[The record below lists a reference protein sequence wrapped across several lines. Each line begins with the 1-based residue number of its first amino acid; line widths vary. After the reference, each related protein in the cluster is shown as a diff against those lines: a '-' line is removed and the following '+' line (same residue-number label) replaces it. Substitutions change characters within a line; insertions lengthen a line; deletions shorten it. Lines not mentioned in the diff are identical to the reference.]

1 VSLHQGYGSVKNSR
15 QSPIFG
21 KRKEPHTVIIAHGDK
36 VHHFT
41 IRPWLAAAFG
51 SAIAAVAI
59 GYVLATSYLVLR
71 DDLIGATVARQARM
85 QQAYEDRI
93 SALRAQVDRITSR
106 QLLDQQLMET
116 KVTQLLARQSELAER
131 QAKIAPIFEDSK
143 PAAKPNDPS
152 LRTGIAP
159 SQTFASMSITGS
171 IRPNALAAPNGESS
185 ADHADK
191 LFVSINKSLNSIEQ
205 EQLTKLR
212 SLTEDAYETADAIK
226 DALKTAG
233 LNLSIK
239 TAKDAVGGPLVPLDG
254 TGHFDSAVEDLDDAL
269 SMLGAVKG
277 KARTFPI
284 LNPVPGKDISSTFGP
299 RSDPFLG
306 TSAMHAGLDFRA
318 PSGTPIRA
326 GGAGT
331 IVTAGWNGGYGKMV
345 EIDHGNGLHTRY
357 AHMSAIAV
365 TKGDKIKAGDVV
377 GQVGSTGRSTGPHLH
392 YEVRRDGSA
401 INPFKFIK
409 AGRAIAKLL

>member
-1 VSLHQGYGSVKNSR
+1 M
-15 QSPIFG
+15 
-21 KRKEPHTVIIAHGDK
+21 
-36 VHHFT
+36 
-41 IRPWLAAAFG
+41 G
-51 SAIAAVAI
+51 SAIAAVAV

-131 QAKIAPIFEDSK
+131 QAKIAPIVGD
-143 PAAKPNDPS
+143 AKDAPNPSDPS
-152 LRTGIAP
+152 LRTELAP
-159 SQTFASMSITGS
+159 TQTFAAADITGS
-171 IRPNALAAPNGESS
+171 IRPSASAAPKGGSE
-185 ADHADK
+185 ADHADR

-212 SLTEDAYETADAIK
+212 SLTENAYETADAIK
-226 DALKTAG
+226 DALKIAG
-233 LNLSIK
+233 LNLAIK
-239 TAKDAVGGPLVPLDG
+239 TDKDAVGGPLVPLDAN
-254 TGHFDSAVEDLDDAL
+254 GHFDNAVEDLDDAL
-269 SMLGAVKG
+269 SMLGVVKG
-277 KARTFPI
+277 KARSFPI
-284 LNPVPGKDISSTFGP
+284 LNPAPGKDISSTFGP

-318 PSGTPIRA
+318 PSGTPIRS

-331 IVTAGWNGGYGKMV
+331 VVAAGWNGGYGKMV

-357 AHMSAIAV
+357 AHMSSVAV
-365 TKGDKIKAGDVV
+365 NKGDKIKAGEVV

-392 YEVRRDGSA
+392 YEIRRDGAA
-401 INPFKFIK
+401 INPYKFIK
-409 AGRAIAKLL
+409 AGREIAKLL

>member
-1 VSLHQGYGSVKNSR
+1 VKNSR

-41 IRPWLAAAFG
+41 IRPWLAAAAG
-51 SAIAAVAI
+51 SVVAAISI

-116 KVTQLLARQSELAER
+116 KVTQLLARQSELAQR
-131 QAKIAPIFEDSK
+131 QAKIAPILGETVEQPAASK
-143 PAAKPNDPS
+143 PL
-152 LRTGIAP
+152 LRTELAP
-159 SQTFASMSITGS
+159 GQTFASMDITGS
-171 IRPNALAAPNGESS
+171 IRGGSS
-185 ADHADK
+185 TTANDGSAADHADR

-205 EQLTKLR
+205 DQMTRLR
-212 SLTEDAYETADAIK
+212 TLTEDAYETADAIK
-226 DALKTAG
+226 DALKIAG
-233 LNLSIK
+233 LNLSID
-239 TAKDAVGGPLVPLDG
+239 TNKDAVGGPLVPLDASS
-254 TGHFDSAVEDLDDAL
+254 HFDSAVEDLDDAL

-277 KARTFPI
+277 KARGFPI
-284 LNPVPGKDISSTFGP
+284 LNPAPGKDISSTFGP

-318 PSGTPIRA
+318 AAGTPIRA
-326 GGAGT
+326 GGGGT
-331 IVTAGWNGGYGKMV
+331 VVAAGWNGGYGKMV

-365 TKGDKIKAGDVV
+365 DKGDKIKAGDVV

-392 YEVRRDGSA
+392 YEVRRDGAA
-401 INPFKFIK
+401 INPYKFIK
-409 AGRAIAKLL
+409 AGQAIAKLL